1 MTNHPLS
8 IGTACLIA
16 FVIAFAVTDLRA
28 RRIPNLLTVSAA
40 LVGLALN
47 VRTAGST
54 GAMLSVADLL
64 TGLGAFLPF
73 YLARGFGAGDVK
85 AMAAIGA
92 FLGVQGALLTA
103 AWILIAGAI
112 GGLLVLCVR
121 GGRGALQALAHRW
134 VLRAYEL
141 YATRRAPQIR
151 PPAHDTAA
159 LRFPYGLAIAC
170 GTLASVAW
178 S

>member
-1 MTNHPLS
+1 MINHPLS
-8 IGTACLIA
+8 IGTAWLLA
-16 FVIAFAVTDLRA
+16 FVIAFAITDLRT

-47 VRTAGST
+47 VRTAGSS
-54 GAMLSVADLL
+54 GAMLSLAGLL

-92 FLGVQGALLTA
+92 FLGGNGALLTA
-103 AWILIAGAI
+103 GWILMAGAI
-112 GGLLVLCVR
+112 GGVLVLFVR
-121 GGRGALQALAHRW
+121 GGRGALQALARRW
-134 VLRAYEL
+134 FWRAYEV
-141 YATRRAPQIR
+141 YATGRAPQIQ
-151 PPAHDTAA
+151 PPAHDSAA
-159 LRFPYGLAIAC
+159 LRFPYGMAIAC
-170 GTLASVAW
+170 GTCASIAW